1 MNLKSPPIKKTESNQ
16 EPSFEPFDQVG
27 EEIWDIKGVTLFR
40 ALGYIVG
47 LPSFM
52 VGTALFMLGF
62 SLTDKIVLNIACILY
77 SLAFIAIV
85 GRPVLLRLN
94 PKNEKQAILIA
105 ALSLLSGIFCYE
117 LLLALLQIIE

>member
-1 MNLKSPPIKKTESNQ
+1 MNLKSTPIKKTESSQ
-16 EPSFEPFDQVG
+16 PSSFEPFNQVS

-40 ALGYIVG
+40 ALGYVVG

-62 SLTDKIVLNIACILY
+62 SLTDNTLLNIACILY

-94 PKNEKQAILIA
+94 PKNEKQALKIA
-105 ALSLLSGIFCYE
+105 ALSLLSGLFFYG
-117 LLLALLQIIE
+117 LLLGILTMIE

>member
-1 MNLKSPPIKKTESNQ
+1 MNLKSTPIKKTESNQ
-16 EPSFEPFDQVG
+16 ESSFEAFDQVG
-27 EEIWDIKGVTLFR
+27 EEIWNIKGVTLFR

-85 GRPVLLRLN
+85 GRPVLLKLN
-94 PKNEKQAILIA
+94 PKNEKQAIQIA
-105 ALSLLSGIFCYE
+105 ALSMLSGIFFYG
-117 LLLALLQIIE
+117 LLLAILKVIE

>member
-1 MNLKSPPIKKTESNQ
+1 MNLKSTPIKKTESNQ
-16 EPSFEPFDQVG
+16 ESSFEAFDQVS
-27 EEIWDIKGVTLFR
+27 EEIWNIKGVTLFR

-85 GRPVLLRLN
+85 GRPVLLKLN
-94 PKNEKQAILIA
+94 PKNEKQAIQIA
-105 ALSLLSGIFCYE
+105 ALSMLSGIFFYG
-117 LLLALLQIIE
+117 LLLAILKVIE